1 MKRMKTVSKIKRP
14 RRNSQITKLRKLR
27 LAAGLTLRE
36 VATQAKVSIARLHAL
51 ETNSKA
57 NVELNTVRKLARF
70 YETTMEALFN

>member
-1 MKRMKTVSKIKRP
+1 MKTVSKIKRP
-14 RRNSQITKLRKLR
+14 RRNGNVTKLRKLR

-36 VATQAKVSIARLHAL
+36 VATHAKVSIARLHAL

-57 NVELNTVRKLARF
+57 NVELNTVRRLAKF

>member
-1 MKRMKTVSKIKRP
+1 MKTVSKIKRP
-14 RRNSQITKLRKLR
+14 RRNGRITKLRKLR